1 MPVVV
6 NQCKKLIGQKAWENR
21 SVMQEKRLWSWVD
34 VETLTD
40 FTAQLTKAPEPEQ
53 SGQHRLAT
61 EEDFESWEI
70 NEDADQ
76 CRKAF
81 RA

>member
-40 FTAQLTKAPEPEQ
+40 FTAQLTKA
-53 SGQHRLAT
+53 
-61 EEDFESWEI
+61 
-70 NEDADQ
+70 
-76 CRKAF
+76 
-81 RA
+81 